1 MPVKPVPDGYHTVSP
16 YLVSDNP
23 DRLLE
28 FIKQAF
34 AGQELQVMRQHDG
47 RILHA
52 QVRIGDSVVMIGGAD
67 SKWPAESSSLY
78 LYLEDVDQ
86 VFARAVAAGAQVIM
100 PPADQVYGD
109 RMGGV
114 KDPTGITWWLAS
126 HIEDVCGEELAR
138 RFKQRATAAGDC

>member
-16 YLVSDNP
+16 YLVSDHP

-34 AGQELQVMRQHDG
+34 AGEEVHVMRQRDG

-52 QVRIGDSVVMIGGAD
+52 QARIGDSIVMVGGAD

-86 VFARAVAAGAQVIM
+86 VFARAVAAGGQVIM
-100 PPADQVYGD
+100 PPADQIYGD

-138 RFKQRATAAGDC
+138 RFKQRATASGDC